1 MSVVLPQT
9 FLFILRFL
17 RLHFA
22 TLDEASLFVAIA
34 HLSLLSHMIHAVWA
48 WLKNWRVIVI
58 VIVVQGAE

>member
-34 HLSLLSHMIHAVWA
+34 HLSLLSHMIHAIWVW
-48 WLKNWRVIVI
+48 LENWRVVVI